1 MKKRHKKMIE
11 PKLKV
16 SLIRIFDVE
25 NKPLKTLV
33 RIEKEFYLND
43 DQDLPYVNFV
53 EIDSAELK
61 SLINSLITMQEELKI
76 ENKEK

>member
-1 MKKRHKKMIE
+1 MIQ

-16 SLIRIFDVE
+16 SKIRIFDVE